1 MRGFLYQLKSVWKDK
16 FCMISFLLPIAA
28 ALALNF
34 AGGIDLSSVAEFH
47 FGVLESDLPARTISW
62 LERYGSVTAY
72 QTQEELT
79 AAINEPSTYMIG
91 VASEGD
97 SIRTMVSGDELDLFR
112 QTADTLPALYEG
124 RESTGQIIINIL
136 ERPDIMAGLQ
146 NIFIAI
152 TLIAAMFMG
161 CTFNAMN
168 MISEKENGID
178 LVNQV
183 LPMTQ
188 GGYMM
193 QKIFVGFIGGCL
205 SAVLTA
211 CCSFRLE
218 WGSAILMSVLIM
230 LSAFIAALIGLFIG
244 KFSESLMVGVVYIKI
259 VMIIFM
265 AVPLV
270 SYLLAAGGLASVL
283 CYFVPS
289 SAAFEGIM
297 KLADS
302 GKPMIAGDIFILMAH
317 CFIWFLL
324 YLSVSKRQKKHTR
337 KDNRGR
343 ILKTGESRRSSGI
356 CR

>member
-1 MRGFLYQLKSVWKDK
+1 MRGLFYQLKSVWKDK
-16 FCMISFLLPIAA
+16 FCLMSFLLPIVAS
-28 ALALNF
+28 LALHF
-34 AGGIDLSSVAEFH
+34 IGGIDLSSVAEFH
-47 FGVLESDLPARTISW
+47 FGVLESDLSAQTISW

-72 QTQEELT
+72 KTQEELT

-91 VASEGD
+91 VTSDGD
-97 SIRTMVSGDELDLFR
+97 RIQTMVSGDELDLFR

-124 RESTGQIIINIL
+124 RESTEQVNVTVL
-136 ERPDIMAGLQ
+136 ERPDLMAGLQ

-152 TLIAAMFMG
+152 TLIVAMFMG

-168 MISEKENGID
+168 MISEKENGVG

-188 GGYMM
+188 SGYVM

-211 CCSFRLE
+211 CCYFRLQ
-218 WGSAILMSVLIM
+218 WGSAILMLVLIM

-259 VMIIFM
+259 IMIIFM

-270 SYLLAAGGLASVL
+270 SYLLAAGGLPSVL

-297 KLADS
+297 HLA
-302 GKPMIAGDIFILMAH
+302 IGDRSVLAKDMFILMVH
-317 CFIWFLL
+317 CILWFVF
-324 YLSVSKRQKKHTR
+324 YLAISKWQKKHA
-337 KDNRGR
+337 
-343 ILKTGESRRSSGI
+343 
-356 CR
+356 